1 MAEEKQEQAQDKPK
15 RGKKINKMSMAEIEK
30 ALEGL
35 KSSQGGQVSRY
46 ARELARRRE
55 TLRAGGK

>member
-15 RGKKINKMSMAEIEK
+15 RGKKINKMSIAEVEK
-30 ALEGL
+30 ALEAT
-35 KSSQGGQVSRY
+35 KSSQGGQASRY

-55 TLRAGGK
+55 TLRAAKK

>member
-15 RGKKINKMSMAEIEK
+15 RGKKINKMTIGEIEK

-35 KSSQGGQVSRY
+35 KSSQGGQTSRY
-46 ARELARRRE
+46 ASELARRRE